1 MRSSQC
7 NAEWRSGNAELLF
20 VIYRTLSE
28 NKKVLPIHSVDSNHE
43 QMTEIP
49 EPQSEIRNLRVAA
62 IGVGSLGRHHARNF
76 AELLRERR
84 IGSVTVCDSNGEVAA
99 KVAADNGLDRSVTD
113 WRELLGSV
121 DAVSIATPTETHCN
135 IAVPFLESGVHVLVE
150 KPIALTLQEADKMIA
165 AAKGSGA
172 KLMVGQLERFN
183 PAMVALRPHVT
194 QPLYFEIHRV
204 SPFPNRSLDVDV
216 VLDVMIH
223 DLDAVQW
230 LVGEDV
236 KVTAI
241 HAVGIPVI
249 SDKVDAANARIEFE
263 NGAVA
268 NITASRIGT
277 EKIRKTRFYQTNAYV
292 VLDYATKFASL
303 TSLNPEASHP
313 LLGISINRLEIN
325 DVEPLRA
332 EIKAFL
338 DSIERDVDPP
348 VTGADGR
355 RALALAAGVLEKI
368 DAHASR
374 VFAKSRD

>member
-1 MRSSQC
+1 M
-7 NAEWRSGNAELLF
+7 
-20 VIYRTLSE
+20 SE
-28 NKKVLPIHSVDSNHE
+28 DQKF
-43 QMTEIP
+43 
-49 EPQSEIRNLRVAA
+49 RCAA
-62 IGVGSLGRHHARNF
+62 IGVGSLGRHHARNY
-76 AELLRERR
+76 AELAREGRIDF
-84 IGSVTVCDSNGEVAA
+84 IGSCDVNAETLAQIGKENGCETFA
-99 KVAADNGLDRSVTD
+99 D
-113 WRELLGSV
+113 WRELLDRVDVVSV
-121 DAVSIATPTETHCN
+121 ATPTETHCE
-135 IAVPFLESGVHVLVE
+135 IACAFLEKGKHVLVE
-150 KPIALTLQEADKMIA
+150 KPIALTLDEADKMIGA
-165 AAKGSGA
+165 ARKSGA

-194 QPLYFEIHRV
+194 KPLYFEIHRV

-230 LVGEDV
+230 LVGEAVRVSD
-236 KVTAI
+236 I

-292 VLDYATKFASL
+292 VLDYATKFSSL

-313 LLGISINRLEIN
+313 LLGISINRLQID

-332 EIKAFL
+332 EITSFL
-338 DSIERDVDPP
+338 EAIENDRVPP
-348 VTGADGR
+348 VSGEDGR
-355 RALALAAGVLEKI
+355 RALALAVGVLERI
-368 DAHASR
+368 QAHR
-374 VFAKSRD
+374 NRLDV